1 MGASAS
7 PNDMPGEVHRFGQG
21 KSEYRSPEG
30 LARRLAAIIAAD
42 IAGYSRLMGADEE
55 GTHARVTRH
64 RRELIDPTI
73 AEHHGRVVKN
83 TGDGFIAMF
92 DSPVEAVRCAI
103 VIQQSV
109 MGRNAA
115 LPEQQRILYR
125 IGVNLGDVIV
135 EPEDIYGDGVNI
147 AARLEGIAEPGAV
160 YISGGVYEQIKNKLV
175 CGYKPLG
182 DKRVKNITDPVSV
195 YRVLP
200 DPAAVKAARQV
211 RWLASALAIVL
222 VLALGVGAGAFWV
235 FSRGES
241 EKRAA
246 QPVQSLA
253 AVAPSAPAVTGGQ
266 PAAASTAAAPATSVP
281 PSAVMPRGAGEPE
294 MVLLP
299 GGSFAMGS
307 NEDPTEKP
315 IHRVTVKRFAIGK
328 YPVTVREWKACVAA
342 KACAPDVTGAA
353 DDDRPVANVSW
364 ADAEQYA
371 RWLAQTTRKAYRL
384 PSEAEWEYAARG
396 NTDGRFWWGTVLIS
410 GKANCKGCGDPYDA
424 AQPLKVGQFSPNP
437 FGLYDMGGGVA
448 QWVADCYHR
457 DFAGAPSDGAP
468 WIGGDCFTHVLKGGS
483 WRNDPSYVR
492 PASRDQYDTAVRYPT
507 HGFRLAL
514 SE

>member
-1 MGASAS
+1 
-7 PNDMPGEVHRFGQG
+7 MPGEVHRFGQG
-21 KSEYRSPEG
+21 QGEYRPPEG
-30 LARRLAAIIAAD
+30 PARRLAAIIAAD
-42 IAGYSRLMGADEE
+42 IAGYSRLMGLDEE
-55 GTHARVTRH
+55 GTHARVMRH

-73 AEHHGRVVKN
+73 AEYHGRVVKN

-109 MGRNAA
+109 MGRNAS
-115 LPEQQRILYR
+115 LSRQHWILYR

-147 AARLEGIAEPGAV
+147 AARLEGIAEPGTV

-175 CGYKPLG
+175 CGYKALG
-182 DKRVKNITDPVSV
+182 DKKVKNITDPISV

-200 DPAAVKAARQV
+200 DPSAVKAARQV
-211 RWLASALAIVL
+211 RWLASALGIVL
-222 VLALGVGAGAFWV
+222 VAAVGVGAGAYWI
-235 FSRGES
+235 FSRS
-241 EKRAA
+241 DMKMRAN
-246 QPVQSLA
+246 QPVQALA
-253 AVAPSAPAVTGGQ
+253 AVSPSSPAPFQQQTPAQPPAPL
-266 PAAASTAAAPATSVP
+266 TAAAPAPVATSAP
-281 PSAVMPRGAGEPE
+281 PSPQLPHASNEPE

-299 GGSFAMGS
+299 GGTFVMGS

-315 IHRVTVKRFAIGK
+315 IHRVTVKPFAIGK
-328 YPVTVREWKACVAA
+328 YPVTAREWKACVAA
-342 KACAPDVTGAA
+342 HACAAGAA
-353 DDDRPVANVSW
+353 SGGDDDLPVANVSW
-364 ADAEQYA
+364 ADAEQFSK
-371 RWLAQTTRKAYRL
+371 WLAQTTQKPYRL
-384 PSEAEWEYAARG
+384 PSEAEWEFAAHA
-396 NTDGRFWWGTVLIS
+396 NTETKFWWGSSIVP
-410 GKANCKGCGDPYDA
+410 GRANCKGCGDPYDA
-424 AQPLKVGQFSPNP
+424 AQPLKVGEFAPNP

-457 DFAGAPSDGAP
+457 DFQGAPSDGSA
-468 WIGGDCFTHVLKGGS
+468 WVGGDCFTHVLKGGS

-507 HGFRLAL
+507 HGFRVAR

>member
-1 MGASAS
+1 
-7 PNDMPGEVHRFGQG
+7 MPGEVHRFGHG
-21 KSEYRSPEG
+21 KSDHNPPEG

-42 IAGYSRLMGADEE
+42 IAGYSRLMALDEE
-55 GTHARVTRH
+55 GTHARVMRH

-109 MGRNAA
+109 MGRNAS
-115 LPEQQRILYR
+115 LPTQHWILYR

-175 CGYKPLG
+175 CGYKALG

-200 DPAAVKAARQV
+200 DPGAVKAARQV

-222 VLALGVGAGAFWV
+222 VVAIGMGAGAYWV
-235 FSRGES
+235 FRQTETQRG
-241 EKRAA
+241 AG
-246 QPVQSLA
+246 QPVQALA
-253 AVAPSAPAVTGGQ
+253 DMSPSAPAAPSAQ
-266 PAAASTAAAPATSVP
+266 PATSSIAAAPAPVATSAP
-281 PSAVMPRGAGEPE
+281 PSAVQARLTGEPE
-294 MVLLP
+294 MVMLP
-299 GGSFAMGS
+299 GGTFAMGS
-307 NEDPTEKP
+307 SEDPTEKP
-315 IHRVTVKRFAIGK
+315 IHRVSVRPFAIGK
-328 YPVTVREWKACVAA
+328 YPVTVREWNACVGA
-342 KACAPDVTGAA
+342 KACTPTAA
-353 DDDRPVANVSW
+353 SATEDDRPVTNVSW
-364 ADAEQYA
+364 ADAEQFA
-371 RWLAQTTRKAYRL
+371 NWLAQTTHKPYRL

-396 NTDGRFWWGTVLIS
+396 NTETKFWWGASLAA

-424 AQPLKVGQFSPNP
+424 AQPLKVGQFAPNP

-457 DFAGAPSDGAP
+457 DFAGAPSDGSA
-468 WIGGDCFTHVLKGGS
+468 WVGGDCFTHVLKGGS

-507 HGFRLAL
+507 HGFRVAR

>member
-1 MGASAS
+1 
-7 PNDMPGEVHRFGQG
+7 MPGEVHRFGQG
-21 KSEYRSPEG
+21 RSEPRATEG
-30 LARRLAAIIAAD
+30 MARRLAAIIAAD

-115 LPEQQRILYR
+115 LPEPQRILYR

-147 AARLEGIAEPGAV
+147 AARLEGIAEPGSV

-175 CGYKPLG
+175 CGYKALG
-182 DKRVKNITDPVSV
+182 DRRVKNITDPVSV

-200 DPAAVKAARQV
+200 DPGAVKAARQV
-211 RWLASALAIVL
+211 RWLASALAITV
-222 VLALGVGAGAFWV
+222 VLAIGTGVGAYWV
-235 FSRGES
+235 FSET
-241 EKRAA
+241 EKRASDPA
-246 QPVQSLA
+246 QALA
-253 AVAPSAPAVTGGQ
+253 AVAPSAPASQ
-266 PAAASTAAAPATSVP
+266 SLQSAAPSIAAAPAPLVTTAP
-281 PSAVMPRGAGEPE
+281 PSAASPRGPGEPE
-294 MVLLP
+294 MVVLP
-299 GGSFAMGS
+299 GGSFNMGS

-315 IHRVTVKRFAIGK
+315 IHRVSLKPFAISK
-328 YPVTVREWKACVAA
+328 YPVTVREWKACAAA
-342 KACAPDVTGAA
+342 KACAPEVVTAA
-353 DDDRPVANVSW
+353 EDDRPVTNVSW
-364 ADAEQYA
+364 ADAEKFVT
-371 RWLAQTTRKAYRL
+371 WLAQTTNKAYRL
-384 PSEAEWEYAARG
+384 PSEAEWEYAARA
-396 NTDGRFWWGTVLIS
+396 NTETKFWWGATLAS
-410 GKANCKGCGDPYDA
+410 GKANCKGCGEPYDA
-424 AQPLKVGQFSPNP
+424 AQPLKVGQFAPNP
-437 FGLYDMGGGVA
+437 FGLYDMGGAVA

-457 DFAGAPSDGAP
+457 DFTGAPADGSA
-468 WIGGDCFTHVLKGGS
+468 WVGGDCFTHVLKGGS

-492 PASRDQYDTAVRYPT
+492 PASRDQYDTTVRYPT
-507 HGFRLAL
+507 HGFRVAR